1 MAAINLSDVQARAVN
16 ELVEKCDLDNKSSV
30 YFKAPTGSGKTF
42 MIANVIDRLI
52 KLHGHKQ
59 KLFFIIATLSS
70 GELPKQM
77 EQNLNEYKH
86 VLYSIRNIERIE
98 SPSVNKTKNKDYEPQ
113 LVLEQNKVMIF
124 GASTFG
130 KGRILTEYNY
140 LENFIQEIKSE
151 GYKLIYIRDESH
163 HGGEVKNNFVDID
176 RSDFKNKNQQN
187 EKHFEA
193 LVQKAAQYI
202 IKMTATPPRTQNQVV
217 ITEKELQTDSIKLIK
232 TEAKRNDFK
241 VDKFLEEISDFDL
254 LQKACERFKE
264 IKKAYDDAESE
275 PALINIHPAMLIQVK
290 DKTEKDVNFEQ
301 NMNKIIK
308 ILEQNNLTW
317 VKYFSGDK
325 AEQNGSSIKEEIS
338 LKKISKN
345 NSGVDCIIFKVGP
358 ATGWNIP
365 RACMLVQ
372 LRNVS
377 SENLNIQTLGRIKR
391 NPNPNYFVD
400 NDDQLFEDS
409 IANKYWFY
417 SNFEEKKKEW
427 SYYELQAKWKQ
438 DSNGLTSFYKGSINR
453 NLLKKVSNT
462 QAYNDALISVLSKKD
477 ILAECKEL
485 QQHFNE
491 YGYLAPRAELLKNDK
506 NEDFRKINDQDK
518 ITNSIELELYIE
530 NFLYTNKTYFIDTTK

>member
-1 MAAINLSDVQARAVN
+1 
-16 ELVEKCDLDNKSSV
+16 
-30 YFKAPTGSGKTF
+30 
-42 MIANVIDRLI
+42 
-52 KLHGHKQ
+52 
-59 KLFFIIATLSS
+59 
-70 GELPKQM
+70 
-77 EQNLNEYKH
+77 
-86 VLYSIRNIERIE
+86 
-98 SPSVNKTKNKDYEPQ
+98 
-113 LVLEQNKVMIF
+113 
-124 GASTFG
+124 
-130 KGRILTEYNY
+130 
-140 LENFIQEIKSE
+140 
-151 GYKLIYIRDESH
+151 
-163 HGGEVKNNFVDID
+163 
-176 RSDFKNKNQQN
+176 
-187 EKHFEA
+187 
-193 LVQKAAQYI
+193 
-202 IKMTATPPRTQNQVV
+202 
-217 ITEKELQTDSIKLIK
+217 
-232 TEAKRNDFK
+232 

-377 SENLNIQTLGRIKR
+377 SESLNIQTLGRIKR

-491 YGYLAPRAELLKNDK
+491 YGYLAP
-506 NEDFRKINDQDK
+506 
-518 ITNSIELELYIE
+518 
-530 NFLYTNKTYFIDTTK
+530 